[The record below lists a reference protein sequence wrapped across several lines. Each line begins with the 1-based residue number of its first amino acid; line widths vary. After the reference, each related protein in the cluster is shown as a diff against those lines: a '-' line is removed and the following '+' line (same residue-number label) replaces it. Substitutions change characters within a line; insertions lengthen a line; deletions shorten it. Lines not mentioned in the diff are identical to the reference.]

1 MDELIEHL
9 QINLG
14 KNFGYEDDNVIE
26 KLRDVMHELRSSR
39 LDYAG
44 NFESSP
50 RKEIMYWNK
59 TLPGPVLI
67 EYYYG
72 TFIGR
77 PPPDELPQVPFG
89 PVPTTL
95 PSSQDTL
102 GVRMPLSEKERE
114 ISKTRIM
121 QIEANEAKV
130 KSRDYRGNQGMPKT
144 IVY

>member
-1 MDELIEHL
+1 M
-9 QINLG
+9 
-14 KNFGYEDDNVIE
+14 
-26 KLRDVMHELRSSR
+26 
-39 LDYAG
+39 
-44 NFESSP
+44 
-50 RKEIMYWNK
+50 
-59 TLPGPVLI
+59 
-67 EYYYG
+67 
-72 TFIGR
+72 
-77 PPPDELPQVPFG
+77 PFG

-130 KSRDYRGNQGMPKT
+130 KSSDYRGNQGMLKT

>member
-1 MDELIEHL
+1 MWCMNCVAADLIT
-9 QINLG
+9 Q
-14 KNFGYEDDNVIE
+14 VILHQVP
-26 KLRDVMHELRSSR
+26 K
-39 LDYAG
+39 
-44 NFESSP
+44 
-50 RKEIMYWNK
+50 KEIMYLNK
-59 TLPGPVLI
+59 TLPGPVVI
-67 EYYYG
+67 EYYYW

-89 PVPTTL
+89 PVPTTF

-121 QIEANEAKV
+121 QIEANEAKL
-130 KSRDYRGNQGMPKT
+130 KSSGYRGNQGMPKT